1 MNLQRLFKIQAELD
15 NAIIEKKGLHGQD
28 LLADRILALL
38 VELGECA
45 NEWRGFKF
53 WSEDQK
59 ANRIE
64 VCLKSDFKNNKV
76 VQGFTKNGIR
86 RLIIDDEEIPF
97 NELDDYFDH
106 KDPLLEEYVDC
117 LHFLLSIGNSLMEKY
132 KFQIEYVMPFK
143 VLHSIPRQQF
153 LTVFARVNDIDAM
166 DFAGGY
172 ESRKYRNAYEAL
184 LKDFFGLGTTLRFS
198 WEEVETAYLQKNKI
212 NHERQVN
219 GY

>member
-15 NAIIEKKGLHGQD
+15 QAIIEKKGLHGQD

-53 WSEDQK
+53 WSEDQEPRTYK
-59 ANRIE
+59 FEDLYEMPVREWN
-64 VCLKSDFKNNKV
+64 
-76 VQGFTKNGIR
+76 
-86 RLIIDDEEIPF
+86 
-97 NELDDYFDH
+97 
-106 KDPLLEEYVDC
+106 PLLEEYVDC

-132 KFQIEYVMPFK
+132 KFQIEYEMPFK

-172 ESRKYRNAYEAL
+172 ESQKYRNAYEAL

-198 WEEVETAYLQKNKI
+198 WEEVEAAYLQKNKI
-212 NHERQVN
+212 NHERQAN